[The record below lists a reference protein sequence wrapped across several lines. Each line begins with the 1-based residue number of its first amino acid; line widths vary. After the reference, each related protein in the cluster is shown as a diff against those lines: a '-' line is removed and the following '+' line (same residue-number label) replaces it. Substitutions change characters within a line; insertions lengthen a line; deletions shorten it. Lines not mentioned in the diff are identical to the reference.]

1 MTGDNVTVNFSHSLP
16 FEGEFFA
23 IFTLWGW
30 ILCIFHPLSVNS
42 MQFLPINCEFFAF
55 FTLSGWILCNFQ
67 PSRVNS
73 LPFSLSKGEFFVF
86 FTLQGWNLCN
96 FYLHEI
102 FFWWKG
108 QKNYSF
114 NGEFFEILVF
124 ILVIGVFLSGILGV
138 CCFYTNHPFFGVL
151 CWHFLSFKRVFFTIF
166 TFWGFFAMKM
176 DKTFSCNGECF
187 KILIFV

>member
-1 MTGDNVTVNFSHSLP
+1 MYFSL
-16 FEGEFFA
+16 FKGELFA
-23 IFTLWGW
+23 I
-30 ILCIFHPLSVNS
+30 
-42 MQFLPINCEFFAF
+42 
-55 FTLSGWILCNFQ
+55 
-67 PSRVNS
+67 
-73 LPFSLSKGEFFVF
+73 

-108 QKNYSF
+108 QKNYSC

-124 ILVIGVFLSGILGV
+124 ILVVGVFLSGILGV

-151 CWHFLSFKRVFFTIF
+151 CWHFLSFKRVFLTIF

-176 DKTFSCNGECF
+176 DKTFSFNGECF
-187 KILIFV
+187 KILIFVSVIWVILSGILRGCFFFYTIDPFSFVWFVDIFHPLRVNCLKLSPSWDFILVKMDKKLL